1 MPYLPEAQHTPWQQS
16 EEVDLTRTAV
26 LVIDVLGGSGG
37 VVPGLEGMAENAVRI
52 VKAARKAGVPVVF
65 VNDAHIAGI
74 DKEIELWGDH
84 GIAGS
89 DAARPLDAFEVK
101 KGDFLIPKRRYD
113 GFFQTDLDL
122 TLRELD
128 VDTLIAFGCD
138 TNICVLQTLAG
149 AYFRGYK
156 TVVPADAC
164 GTFLV
169 GTQEQGLEYFTRC
182 YDSRVVD
189 TETALGYLGASA

>member
-37 VVPGLEGMAENAVRI
+37 VVPGLEEMAENAVRI

-74 DKEIELWGDH
+74 DKEIELWGEH

-89 DAARPLDAFEVK
+89 DAARPIDAFEVQE
-101 KGDFLIPKRRYD
+101 GDYIIPKRRYD
-113 GFFQTDLDL
+113 GFFQTDLRSDAARARRRYPDRFW
-122 TLRELD
+122 LRYQHLRAADARGRVFPRIQDGGSCRCVRD
-128 VDTLIAFGCD
+128 VPRR
-138 TNICVLQTLAG
+138 NAG
-149 AYFRGYK
+149 AG
-156 TVVPADAC
+156 
-164 GTFLV
+164 
-169 GTQEQGLEYFTRC
+169 
-182 YDSRVVD
+182 S
-189 TETALGYLGASA
+189 